1 MSDEAYD
8 EMNDEMI
15 VDDALVVSMEYTL
28 HVEGK
33 VMDTSEGHEPL
44 EFIQGQGHIISGLE
58 QALYGMAIGESKSVV
73 VGAKEGY
80 GEVDAKAFMDVPRGE
95 FPPGVPATVGIELEL
110 RDKSGQ
116 AVYARVQEVGEENIR
131 LDMNHP
137 LAGKELHFDVTI
149 AALRPATAEEVAH
162 GHVHAAGHDH

>member
-1 MSDEAYD
+1 MSDELSDELSD
-8 EMNDEMI
+8 EMK

-28 HVEGK
+28 QVDGQ

-44 EFIQGQGHIISGLE
+44 EFIQGQGHIIPGLE

-73 VGAKEGY
+73 VAAIEGY
-80 GEVDAKAFMDVPRGE
+80 GEVDPEAFMDVPRGQ
-95 FPPGVPATVGIELEL
+95 FPDNVPAKVGTELEL
-110 RDKSGQ
+110 RDNTGHP
-116 AVYARVQEVGEENIR
+116 AYARIQEVNDENVR

-149 AALRPATAEEVAH
+149 AALRPATAEEIAH

>member
-1 MSDEAYD
+1 MSDEFD
-8 EMNDEMI
+8 DVMR

-28 HVEGK
+28 QVEGK

-44 EFIQGQGHIISGLE
+44 EFIQGQGHIIPGLE

-73 VGAKEGY
+73 VGAKERY
-80 GEVDAKAFMDVPRGE
+80 GEVDAAAFMDVPRGE
-95 FPPGVPATVGIELEL
+95 FPPDVPAAVGTELEL

-116 AVYARVQEVGEENIR
+116 AVYARIQTVADDNIR

-149 AALRPATAEEVAH
+149 AALRPATAEEIAH

>member
-1 MSDEAYD
+1 MSDELGEELSD
-8 EMNDEMI
+8 DMK
-15 VDDALVVSMEYTL
+15 VDDALVVSMDYTL

-44 EFIQGQGHIISGLE
+44 EFIQGQGHIIAGLE
-58 QALYGMAIGESKSVV
+58 SALYGMAIGESKSVV
-73 VGAKEGY
+73 VSAKEGY
-80 GEVDAKAFMDVPRGE
+80 GEVDPEAFMDVPRAE
-95 FPPGVPATVGIELEL
+95 FPPDVPLTVGTELEL
-110 RDKSGQ
+110 RDKGEHP
-116 AVYARVQEVGEENIR
+116 VYARIATVSDDNVR